1 MLKPPPPLKRI
12 DANTDLLTVEQE
24 EEEEEEAEE
33 EDEEVRLPGEAVTAA
48 PLEDAEEEDGGE
60 MSLSEDEEVETAEGA
75 AAAAVVGGGRAAQR
89 IYCDDTTKFC
99 QVRCKLC
106 SKLMAYDGILG
117 ECILQCFG
125 SGLDPGSIRS
135 VNPDPDSESRSG
147 SRRAKMTP

>member
-12 DANTDLLTVEQE
+12 DADTELHVVEQE
-24 EEEEEEAEE
+24 EEEEVETDQ

-48 PLEDAEEEDGGE
+48 PLEDAEEEDGGD
-60 MSLSEDEEVETAEGA
+60 MSLSEDEEVEAAPAAGA
-75 AAAAVVGGGRAAQR
+75 AGVRAAQR

-117 ECILQCFG
+117 ECSLQYFG
-125 SGLDPGSIRS
+125 SW
-135 VNPDPDSESRSG
+135 DPDCILVQSG
-147 SRRAKMTP
+147 QCIRIRIQDPDRG